1 MVSKWNSNAIGWDSN
16 GIFQEQLVTTLTR
29 YVIEASLYRSI
40 SERSQKQTNV
50 PNIRLAYRHQALVE
64 ELAILK
70 TNNTVQSLGAH
81 TSILPSNDAVAT
93 GAIDEDVKI

>member
-1 MVSKWNSNAIGWDSN
+1 MYK
-16 GIFQEQLVTTLTR
+16 
-29 YVIEASLYRSI
+29 SI
-40 SERSQKQTNV
+40 SECSQKQTNV

-70 TNNTVQSLGAH
+70 TNNTVQNFGAH
-81 TSILPSNDAVAT
+81 TSILPGNGAVAT

>member
-1 MVSKWNSNAIGWDSN
+1 M
-16 GIFQEQLVTTLTR
+16 
-29 YVIEASLYRSI
+29 
-40 SERSQKQTNV
+40 

-81 TSILPSNDAVAT
+81 TSILPGNGAVAT

>member
-1 MVSKWNSNAIGWDSN
+1 M
-16 GIFQEQLVTTLTR
+16 
-29 YVIEASLYRSI
+29 
-40 SERSQKQTNV
+40 

-81 TSILPSNDAVAT
+81 TSILPGNDAIAT
-93 GAIDEDVKI
+93 GAIDKDVKI